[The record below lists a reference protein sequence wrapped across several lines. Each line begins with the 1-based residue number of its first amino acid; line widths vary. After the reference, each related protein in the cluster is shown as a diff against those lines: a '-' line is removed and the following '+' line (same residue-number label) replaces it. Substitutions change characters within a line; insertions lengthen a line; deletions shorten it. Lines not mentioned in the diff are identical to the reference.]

1 AKDDTKTTE
10 SEASVLDAGNTSK
23 KQASREPVQQGKAIE
38 GTSSGAVQA
47 EARDKDVNAG
57 TQGTFQVPRIKSI
70 TSKMRLP
77 KAAGKVAL
85 NLEHLL
91 EYTPSQLDISNTRAT
106 QSQFDTW
113 YESVK
118 NAYDVQDGE
127 MGTIL
132 NGLMVWCIEN
142 GTSPNLNGVWT
153 MIDGEEQVEFPLKP
167 VIENAKPTFRQIMAH
182 FSDVAEA
189 YIEMRNK
196 KEPYMPRYGLTRNLR
211 DMSLARYAFDFFEV
225 TSRTST
231 RAREAHIQM
240 KAAAVKTSQTRMF
253 GLDGGISTQEENT
266 ERHTTEDVNPNM
278 HTLLGVRN
286 M

>member
-1 AKDDTKTTE
+1 AGE
-10 SEASVLDAGNTSK
+10 EFDATQAGGNTQKPK
-23 KQASREPVQQGKAIE
+23 KNVASPQQEDRGNGA
-38 GTSSGAVQA
+38 GSSGGNQQIVSD
-47 EARDKDVNAG
+47 RDVNAATKG
-57 TQGTFQVPRIKSI
+57 THMVPRIKTI
-70 TSKMRLP
+70 TSKMNFP
-77 KAAGKVAL
+77 KANKKNAL
-85 NLEHLL
+85 NLDHLL
-91 EYTPSQLDISNTRAT
+91 EYKPRQIDLSNTRAT
-106 QSQFDTW
+106 QMQFDTW
-113 YESVK
+113 FNAVQAAYELEENQMSTV
-118 NAYDVQDGE
+118 
-127 MGTIL
+127 M

-142 GTSPNLNGVWT
+142 GTSPNINGVWV
-153 MIDGEEQVEFPLKP
+153 MMDGEEQVEYPLKP

-196 KEPYMPRYGLTRNLR
+196 TEPYMPRYGLVRNLR
-211 DMSLARYAFDFFEV
+211 DMSLARYAFDFYEM

-240 KAAAVKTSQTRMF
+240 KAAALKSSQSRLF